1 MAASSEKLAR
11 PAPPSDSLMR
21 LGSVRD
27 VVLVRVPLEAHR
39 ALGQTCKALRRLVYS
54 DDFAKL
60 RKTLG
65 CEEYGLLLLAGSPFY
80 VDDDEVPESRRKQ
93 FVCLTH
99 NLESL
104 GFAALDECPLN
115 LSEFTTALSADGRL
129 VVCGDSN
136 FDRKVLIYDTREHV
150 WVRDSRYPASLPVV
164 MYGNCT
170 AFLDNTLVAM
180 AGGTQ
185 GLNQP
190 WAFAWNEQFRMWEHL
205 PPLPTAVANPGYG
218 VIGSRLFVVGGN
230 TPSSNHPEH
239 YGGPYLAYS
248 ARLQIFDA
256 ARQSWSLGPPL
267 TQLKERFERPRHA
280 VAYEDRFYV
289 FCQKAGDPDVD
300 DLRSLL
306 ASSPCHVYC
315 FDPLSNSW
323 SELPA
328 VPTIDSLSDLQ
339 ACVHDGR
346 LIVVGTINDEPEYS
360 DLYEV
365 EPSTCMY
372 EWDDGA
378 ETWRARSLFLDDVSA
393 WPAGRLESLVSVP
406 LRIR

>member
-1 MAASSEKLAR
+1 
-11 PAPPSDSLMR
+11 
-21 LGSVRD
+21 
-27 VVLVRVPLEAHR
+27 
-39 ALGQTCKALRRLVYS
+39 
-54 DDFAKL
+54 
-60 RKTLG
+60 
-65 CEEYGLLLLAGSPFY
+65 
-80 VDDDEVPESRRKQ
+80 
-93 FVCLTH
+93 
-99 NLESL
+99 
-104 GFAALDECPLN
+104 
-115 LSEFTTALSADGRL
+115 
-129 VVCGDSN
+129 
-136 FDRKVLIYDTREHV
+136 
-150 WVRDSRYPASLPVV
+150 

-185 GLNQP
+185 GLNEP
-190 WAFAWNEQFRMWEHL
+190 WAFAWNKQLRMWEHL

-218 VIGSRLFVVGGN
+218 VIGSRLFAVGGY
-230 TPSSNHPEH
+230 TSDRSQPES
-239 YGGPYLAYS
+239 YGGPYSGYS

-315 FDPLSNSW
+315 FDPLSNLW

-328 VPTIDSLSDLQ
+328 VPTADSLCDLR
-339 ACVHDGR
+339 AGVHDGR
-346 LIVVGTINDEPEYS
+346 LIVVGTINDDPENT

-365 EPSTCMY
+365 EPSTYMY
-372 EWDDGA
+372 EWDDRA
-378 ETWRARSLFLDDVSA
+378 ETWRAKSLLLDDISA